1 MLSIYRI
8 LIFFLFPL
16 FVILIYLRSILKKE
30 DRTRYKE
37 KIFSSSFNVIR
48 NNTKKLI
55 WFHAA
60 SIGETLS
67 ILPLIEEINKR
78 DKGVDFLVTT
88 VTLSSANI
96 LKTRLEAYK
105 NIAHRFFPL
114 DTENLSEKFLNE
126 WKPNLICFV
135 DSEIWPNFLF
145 KIKKKNIPLVLINA
159 RITEKTLKRWLIFP
173 DFAKKVFSNFDLCL
187 PCSRESK
194 NNLEKIKIKKL
205 SYFGNLKFAIKV
217 KKENLKESNI
227 KILDNFN
234 VWCASSTHD
243 GEEEIIIKTHL
254 EIKKKYKNILT
265 LIIPRH
271 INRVGRIKNLAS
283 KFDLNCQIL
292 NDNDRID
299 VNKEILIINSFG
311 VLFKYYSYCKNI
323 FIGKSLVKKLKTVGG
338 QNPIEA
344 AKFNCKIYF
353 GPYVYN
359 FEEIYKFL
367 VDNNIAEQIKDEY
380 DLSKKIIENLEK
392 TKNLD
397 DISINLL
404 NTYGE
409 KILQQTIME
418 LSKFIEIKK

>member
-367 VDNNIAEQIKDEY
+367 VDNNIAEQINDEY

>member
-30 DRTRYKE
+30 DRIRYKE
-37 KIFSSSFNVIR
+37 KIFSSSFNVNR

-78 DKGVDFLVTT
+78 DEGVDFLFIT

-105 NIAHRFFPL
+105 NTTHRFFPL
-114 DTENLSEKFLNE
+114 DTEKLSEKFLNE

-145 KIKKKNIPLVLINA
+145 KIKKKKIPLVLINA
-159 RITEKTLKRWLIFP
+159 RITKKTLKRWLIFP
-173 DFAKKVFSNFDLCL
+173 NFAKKVFANFDLCL
-187 PCSRESK
+187 PCSSDSK

-205 SYFGNLKFAIKV
+205 SYFGNLKFTIKV
-217 KKENLKESNI
+217 KEENLKESNV

-234 VWCASSTHD
+234 VWCASSTHA

-254 EIKKKYKNILT
+254 EIKKKCKNILT
-265 LIIPRH
+265 IIIPRH
-271 INRVGRIKNLAS
+271 INRVGHIKNLVS
-283 KFDLNCQIL
+283 KFDLSCQIL
-292 NDNDRID
+292 NDNEIID
-299 VNKEILIINSFG
+299 INKEILIINSFG

-323 FIGKSLVKKLKTVGG
+323 FIGKSLIKKLKTVGG

-367 VDNNIAEQIKDEY
+367 VDSNIAEQIKDEY
-380 DLSKKIIENLEK
+380 DLSKKIIKNLEK
-392 TKNLD
+392 TSNFD
-397 DISINLL
+397 DISINSL